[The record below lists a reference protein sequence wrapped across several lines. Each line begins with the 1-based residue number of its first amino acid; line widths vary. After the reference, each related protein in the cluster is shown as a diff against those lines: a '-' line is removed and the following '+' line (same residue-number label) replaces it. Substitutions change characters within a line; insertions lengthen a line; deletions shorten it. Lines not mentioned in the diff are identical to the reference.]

1 MSPVHKGYVAAILQ
15 ALITGFSFLLV
26 KVALTETG
34 IFDLLAYRFAVA
46 ALLALIPI
54 FNGKVKVEIAA
65 ADRQWI
71 LLLSLLYPCL
81 FFLLQTL
88 GLARMTSAE
97 AGIIQAAAPIFTLIL
112 ASLFLQEKTPGLQKL
127 FILLSVA
134 GMVFISLMKGTAVEN
149 YSFLGVAFLLLSTL
163 SLAGYNVLTRR
174 LTGRYSPF
182 TLSCLITF
190 PGFLL
195 YLGLALIK
203 HMLAETLS
211 SFFAPLQNPAF
222 ILAVLYLGG
231 LSSLGSSY
239 LMAYALA
246 RLEAARVSV
255 FSSLAT
261 VVALAAGIAV
271 LHEPVG
277 WYHFLGTAM
286 ILAGVIGTNFS
297 NFSKAGK
304 IDN

>member
-1 MSPVHKGYVAAILQ
+1 MSPLHKGYGAAILQ

-26 KVALTETG
+26 KVALAEAAT
-34 IFDLLAYRFAVA
+34 FDLLAYRFAVA

-54 FNGKVKVEIAA
+54 LKGKVKMEIAA
-65 ADRQWI
+65 ADRRWI

-88 GLARMTSAE
+88 GLERVASAE

-112 ASLFLQEKTPGLQKL
+112 ASLFLQEKTPVMQKI
-127 FILLSVA
+127 FIFLSVA
-134 GMVFISLMKGTAVEN
+134 GMVFISLMKGAN
-149 YSFLGVAFLLLSTL
+149 IGDSSLRGVAFLLLSTL

-174 LTGRYSPF
+174 LAGRYSPF
-182 TLSCLITF
+182 ALSCLITF
-190 PGFLL
+190 PGFIL
-195 YLGLALIK
+195 YLALALIK
-203 HMLAETLS
+203 HMLAGTLPV
-211 SFFAPLQNPAF
+211 FFAPLQNPGF
-222 ILAVLYLGG
+222 IFAVLYLGG

-261 VVALAAGIAV
+261 VVALVAGMAV
-271 LHEPVG
+271 LHEPLS
-277 WYHFLGTAM
+277 WYHFLGTGM
-286 ILAGVIGTNFS
+286 ILAGVIGTNFAKTS
-297 NFSKAGK
+297 QNRQLE
-304 IDN
+304 